1 MSRIIATSSHT
12 AQPMRGHGTYLGEG
26 LRIGSPQ
33 PRLPNHQWVGPE
45 RPAVVIDNQA
55 TLVPQVLAERAR
67 RALWANC
74 EQRPLTMDRIE
85 S

>member
-12 AQPMRGHGTYLGEG
+12 AQPVRGNGTYLGEG
-26 LRIGSPQ
+26 LRTSSPQ
-33 PRLPNHQWVGPE
+33 PQRLNHQWVGPE
-45 RPAVVIDNQA
+45 RPPVVTDNQA

-74 EQRPLTMDRIE
+74 EQRPLTMDRIA